1 VHGDSDVP
9 PYPVSH
15 GCARVSN
22 EAIDWIW
29 SNNLAPIGTEV
40 WVY

>member
-1 VHGDSDVP
+1 
-9 PYPVSH
+9 
-15 GCARVSN
+15 VSN

-29 SNNLAPIGTEV
+29 AANIMPIGTEV